1 MTSLDFQSLDPA
13 PVEALRDR
21 VERTHALLQPLEH
34 LLRGLHRRPGFRN
47 ELLAPVFAPSA
58 DQLGCHLDLALHAEV
73 FAENERLVRAMR
85 TPGDARR
92 LGRDGEGLTV
102 PVKTGERATGGQPLA
117 RASVVFDRDQAPA
130 DFLHG
135 VARHFPAQRLRHKLP
150 AEAVAEHRNIGV
162 GRLVH
167 ELEHRRDPRQLVVH
181 AHRPA
186 HEREPGE
193 LARVRGNR
201 FARVHLDEPVRNAV
215 RVEECG
221 KIARPLGVAM
231 TENRDGFHVRDRAIV
246 VKLLIVASLLW
257 SATGWTAEVSVIGL
271 FPGKAV
277 VVIDG
282 GAPRVLSVG
291 QKPVDGVSLIS
302 TDRESATL
310 LVDGEK
316 RTLRIG
322 QHQAGP
328 APASSSQSATLT
340 ADARGHFVVDG
351 QINGGAMRFLVDTGA
366 TAVSLSAADA
376 SRLGIDY
383 RKGQPGLMGTAN
395 GTVAAY
401 RVKLDTVR
409 VGDIVVNNIDAAVIE
424 GNEMPFAL
432 LGMSFLNRMEMK
444 REGQTMVLI
453 RRF

>member
-13 PVEALRDR
+13 PVEARGDR

-34 LLRGLHRRPGFRN
+34 LLRGLHRRPGLRD
-47 ELLAPVFAPSA
+47 EILSPVLAPGA
-58 DQLGCHLDLALHAEV
+58 DQLARHLDVALHSEV
-73 FAENERLVRAMR
+73 LAENERLVRAIR

-92 LGRDGEGLTV
+92 LRRNGESLAV
-102 PVKTGERATGGQPLA
+102 PVKTGELPRRAEPLA
-117 RASVVFDRDQAPA
+117 RASVVLDRDRAPA

-135 VARHFPAQRLRHKLP
+135 VARHFPAQRLCHELP
-150 AEAVAEHRNIGV
+150 AEAVPEHRDIGV

-167 ELEHRRDPRQLVVH
+167 ELEHRRDPRQLVVY

-186 HEREPGE
+186 HQREPRE
-193 LARVRGNR
+193 LARVHGNR
-201 FARVHLDEPVRNAV
+201 LARVHLDEPVRNAV

-221 KIARPLGVAM
+221 KIARPFGAAM
-231 TENRDGFHVRDRAIV
+231 AENRNGFHVRDKAIV
-246 VKLLIVASLLW
+246 AKLLIVASLLW
-257 SATGWTAEVSVIGL
+257 SAAGSAAEVSVIGL

-291 QKPVDGVSLIS
+291 QKPVEGVTLIS

-310 LVDGEK
+310 VIDGQK
-316 RTLRIG
+316 KTLRIG
-322 QHQAGP
+322 QHQGGQ
-328 APASSSQSATLT
+328 APASTSQSVTLT
-340 ADARGHFVVDG
+340 ADPRGHFVVDG
-351 QINGGAMRFLVDTGA
+351 QVNGGAVRFLVDTGA
-366 TAVSLSAADA
+366 TAISLSSADA
-376 SRLGIDY
+376 TRLGIDY
-383 RKGQPGLMGTAN
+383 RKGRPGLMGTAN
-395 GTVAAY
+395 GTVVVY

-424 GNEMPFAL
+424 GDQMPFAL

>member
-13 PVEALRDR
+13 PVEARGDR
-21 VERTHALLQPLEH
+21 VERTHALLHPLEH
-34 LLRGLHRRPGFRN
+34 LLRGLHRGPGPGN
-47 ELLAPVFAPSA
+47 ELLSPVFAPGA
-58 DQLGCHLDLALHAEV
+58 DQLARHLDVALHSEV
-73 FAENERLVRAMR
+73 PAENECLVRAIR

-92 LGRDGEGLTV
+92 LRRDGEGLAV
-102 PVKTGERATGGQPLA
+102 PVKAGELPRRAEP
-117 RASVVFDRDQAPA
+117 
-130 DFLHG
+130 
-135 VARHFPAQRLRHKLP
+135 VARRFPAQRLCHELP

-167 ELEHRRDPRQLVVH
+167 EIERRRDPRQLVVY

-186 HEREPGE
+186 HEREPRE

-201 FARVHLDEPVRNAV
+201 LARVHLDEPVRYAV

-221 KIARPLGVAM
+221 KIARPLGAAM
-231 TENRDGFHVRDRAIV
+231 TENRDGLHVRDKAIV
-246 VKLLIVASLLW
+246 IKLAIVASLLW
-257 SATGWTAEVSVIGL
+257 SAAGWAADVSVIGL

-291 QKPVDGVSLIS
+291 QKPVEGVTLIS
-302 TDRESATL
+302 TDRESATF
-310 LVDGEK
+310 VIDGQK
-316 RTLRIG
+316 RTLSIG

-328 APASSSQSATLT
+328 APAPSNQSATLT

-366 TAVSLSAADA
+366 TAISLSSADA
-376 SRLGIDY
+376 TRLGIDY
-383 RKGQPGLMGTAN
+383 RKGQPGSMGTAN

>member
-1 MTSLDFQSLDPA
+1 
-13 PVEALRDR
+13 
-21 VERTHALLQPLEH
+21 
-34 LLRGLHRRPGFRN
+34 
-47 ELLAPVFAPSA
+47 
-58 DQLGCHLDLALHAEV
+58 
-73 FAENERLVRAMR
+73 
-85 TPGDARR
+85 
-92 LGRDGEGLTV
+92 
-102 PVKTGERATGGQPLA
+102 
-117 RASVVFDRDQAPA
+117 
-130 DFLHG
+130 
-135 VARHFPAQRLRHKLP
+135 
-150 AEAVAEHRNIGV
+150 
-162 GRLVH
+162 
-167 ELEHRRDPRQLVVH
+167 
-181 AHRPA
+181 
-186 HEREPGE
+186 
-193 LARVRGNR
+193 VRGKDMVVNR
-201 FARVHLDEPVRNAV
+201 
-215 RVEECG
+215 
-221 KIARPLGVAM
+221 
-231 TENRDGFHVRDRAIV
+231 
-246 VKLLIVASLLW
+246 IVASLLFLLP
-257 SATGWTAEVSVIGL
+257 AAGWTAEVSVIGL

-351 QINGGAMRFLVDTGA
+351 QINGGAVRFLVDTGA
-366 TAVSLSAADA
+366 TSISLSSADA

-409 VGDIVVNNIDAAVIE
+409 IGDIVVNNVDAAVVE
-424 GNEMPFAL
+424 GSQMPFAL